1 MILPNQAMNVMD
13 KLDKA
18 YEAVDLL
25 ENLGLPVSNEQ
36 LNAIAQMEKGYLREE
51 IIPLIKQEMEPLI
64 EKMRNQFN
72 LKVSYTKEN
81 GLDIQ
86 LAEPVVQNRSLFSG
100 TDERNY
106 RKKKFIIRV
115 KFPDNRVSCQK
126 IVSNT
131 FADVIKYAGAKNV
144 ERLGI
149 MILGENIISPSLMEN
164 ERYAAGQQEIEPGL
178 YLSTYCDTDKKL
190 EILKMINRELN
201 LNLSIEKVLLD

>member
-1 MILPNQAMNVMD
+1 ME

-25 ENLGLPVSNEQ
+25 ESLGLPVSNEQ
-36 LNAIAQMEKGYLREE
+36 LNAIAQMEKDYLRNE
-51 IIPLIKQEMEPLI
+51 IIPLIKQELEPMVQ
-64 EKMRNQFN
+64 KMRNQFN
-72 LKVSYTKEN
+72 MKVVYSKDK
-81 GLDIQ
+81 GLDI
-86 LAEPVVQNRSLFSG
+86 LLSEPNMQSSVLSG
-100 TDERNY
+100 TDDRNY

-131 FADVIKYAGAKNV
+131 FADVIKYARAKNV
-144 ERLGI
+144 QRLGI

-164 ERYAAGQQEIEPGL
+164 ERYAAAQQEIEPGL
-178 YLSTYCDTDKKL
+178 YLCTFCDTDKKL

>member
-1 MILPNQAMNVMD
+1 ME

-36 LNAIAQMEKGYLREE
+36 LNAIAQMEKDYLRNE
-51 IIPLIKQEMEPLI
+51 IIPLIKQELEPMVQ
-64 EKMRNQFN
+64 KMRNPFKM
-72 LKVSYTKEN
+72 KVVYSKDK

-86 LAEPVVQNRSLFSG
+86 LSESTDQSRNMIPA

-115 KFPDNRVSCQK
+115 VFPDNRVSCHK
-126 IVSNT
+126 IVANT
-131 FADVIKYAGAKNV
+131 FFDVIKYAGAKNV

-149 MILGENIISPSLMEN
+149 IAIGQNIITNVLHEKEQYHPYQ
-164 ERYAAGQQEIEPGL
+164 RQIEPGL
-178 YLSTYCDTDKKL
+178 YVNTFIDTDKKFEVL
-190 EILKMINRELN
+190 RTINRELN
-201 LNLSIEKVLLD
+201 LNLSIEKVLLED

>member
-1 MILPNQAMNVMD
+1 MIQPNQKINIMD

-25 ENLGLPVSNEQ
+25 ENLGLPISNEQ

-51 IIPLIKQEMEPLI
+51 IIPLIKQELEPLVQ
-64 EKMRNQFN
+64 KMRNQFEMS
-72 LKVSYTKEN
+72 VVFTKEK
-81 GLDIQ
+81 GLDV
-86 LAEPVVQNRSLFSG
+86 LLSEPNMQSPNHPHG
-100 TDERNY
+100 IDDRNY

-131 FADVIKYAGAKNV
+131 FADVIKYAGARKV
-144 ERLGI
+144 EQLGI
-149 MILGENIISPSLMEN
+149 MLLGENIISSSIMEN

-178 YLSTYCDTDKKL
+178 YLCTYCDTDKKY

-201 LNLSIEKVLLD
+201 LNLSIEKILLD